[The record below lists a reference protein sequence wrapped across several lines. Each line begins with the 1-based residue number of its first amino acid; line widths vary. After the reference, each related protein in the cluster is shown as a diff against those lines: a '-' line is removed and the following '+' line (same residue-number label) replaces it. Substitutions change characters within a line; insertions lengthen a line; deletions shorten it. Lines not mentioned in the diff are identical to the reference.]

1 MALSKVWVFVETDEN
16 GSLTTL
22 SKELLTKARD
32 LGDTVEAFY
41 AGDGNDVA
49 ESAGAYGATA
59 VHATGPLEGQL
70 LGAPVGAALAAAA
83 EGVDLVLGGTS
94 YDARDA
100 FGVAAVK
107 LDQPVISNTT
117 AIDLDGDSVV
127 TTVPVFGG
135 EKLVKTKFT
144 EGGPMLCMLR
154 PKSYEASES
163 GGGAASV
170 SSVDVPGDV
179 PSATV
184 LATHVEE
191 REGPQLDSSPV
202 VVAGGRGLGDPA
214 KFEEYIEA
222 LGKKLGAA
230 TGATRAIV
238 DAGWVP
244 YNKQVGQT
252 GKVVKPNVYIAA
264 GISGATQHLVGMKGS
279 KNIIAINKDP
289 EAPIFSVAD
298 LGIVGDVHKVLPA
311 LLEALN
317 AKG

>member
-1 MALSKVWVFVETDEN
+1 MALPKVWVFAETDES
-16 GSLTTL
+16 GSLTGLT
-22 SKELLTKARD
+22 KELLTRARE

-41 AGDGNDVA
+41 AGDGSQIA
-49 ESAGAYGATA
+49 EAAGAYGATT
-59 VHATGPLEGQL
+59 VHATGEIGDKLVGP
-70 LGAPVGAALAAAA
+70 AAGAALAAAC

-94 YDARDA
+94 YDARDSFA
-100 FGVAAVK
+100 VAAVK
-107 LDQPVISNTT
+107 LDKPVISNVT
-117 AIDLDGDSVV
+117 AIDLEGDGVV
-127 TTVPVFGG
+127 TTVPIFGG
-135 EKLVKTKFT
+135 EKLVKTRFSS
-144 EGGPMLCMLR
+144 GGPRLVLLR

-170 SSVDVPGDV
+170 SEVSVPGDA
-179 PSATV
+179 PAATV

-191 REGPQLDSSPV
+191 RQGPQLDSAPIV
-202 VVAGGRGLGDPA
+202 VSGGRGLGDPA
-214 KFEEYIEA
+214 KYEEYIEA

-298 LGIVGDVHKVLPA
+298 LGVVGDVHKVIPA
-311 LLEALN
+311 LLEALD

>member
-1 MALSKVWVFVETDEN
+1 MALPKVWVFAETDEN
-16 GSLTTL
+16 GAITALT
-22 SKELLTKARD
+22 KELLTKARE
-32 LGDTVEAFY
+32 LGDTVEAFHP
-41 AGDGNDVA
+41 GDGAAVA
-49 ESAGAYGATA
+49 EALGAYGATT
-59 VHATGPLEGQL
+59 VHATGSLEGQL
-70 LGAPVGAALAAAA
+70 VGAPAGAALAAAS
-83 EGVDLVLGGTS
+83 EGVDLVLGGTT
-94 YDARDA
+94 YDARDT
-100 FGVAAVK
+100 FGVAAAK
-107 LDQPVISNTT
+107 TGKPVISNCT

-135 EKLVKTKFT
+135 EKLVKTRFT
-144 EGGPMLCMLR
+144 AGGPMLAMVR
-154 PKSYEASES
+154 PKSYEPSEA

-170 SSVDVPGDV
+170 ESVPVPDGV

-191 REGPQLDSSPV
+191 REGPQLDSSPIV
-202 VVAGGRGLGDPA
+202 VSGGRGLGDPA

-222 LGKKLGAA
+222 LGKKLNAA

-244 YNKQVGQT
+244 YAKQVGQT
-252 GKVVKPNVYIAA
+252 GKVVKPDVYIAA

-311 LLEALN
+311 LIEALD
-317 AKG
+317 ARS

>member
-1 MALSKVWVFVETDEN
+1 MALSKVWVFAETDEN
-16 GSLTTL
+16 GALTSLT
-22 SKELLTKARD
+22 KELLTKARD

-41 AGDGNDVA
+41 AGDGSAIA
-49 ESAGAYGATA
+49 EAAGAYGATT
-59 VHATGPLEGQL
+59 VHATGAIDGQL
-70 LGAPVGAALAAAA
+70 VGAPAGAALAAAA
-83 EGVDLVLGGTS
+83 DGVDLVIGGTT
-94 YDARDA
+94 YDARDT

-107 LDQPVISNTT
+107 TGKPVMSNMT
-117 AIDLDGDSVV
+117 AIDLEGDAVV

-144 EGGPMLCMLR
+144 AGGPMFALVR

-170 SSVDVPGDV
+170 ESVSVPDDVPT
-179 PSATV
+179 ATV
-184 LATHVEE
+184 LSTHVEE
-191 REGPQLDSSPV
+191 REGPQLDSAPIV
-202 VVAGGRGLGDPA
+202 VSGGRGLGDPD
-214 KFEEYIEA
+214 KYQEYIEV

-244 YNKQVGQT
+244 YAKQVGQT
-252 GKVVKPNVYIAA
+252 GKVVKPDLYIAC

-311 LLEALN
+311 LIEALD
-317 AKG
+317 AKS

>member
-49 ESAGAYGATA
+49 EAAGAFGATA

-83 EGVDLVLGGTS
+83 QGVDLVLGGTS
-94 YDARDA
+94 YDARDV

-117 AIDLDGDSVV
+117 ALELDGDALV

-144 EGGPMLCMLR
+144 AGGPMLCLLR
-154 PKSYEASES
+154 PKSYEASEA

-170 SSVDVPGDV
+170 SSVDVPGDT

>member
-1 MALSKVWVFVETDEN
+1 MALPKVWVFAETDES
-16 GSLTTL
+16 GALTPLT
-22 SKELLTKARD
+22 KELLTKARE

-41 AGDGNDVA
+41 AGDGA
-49 ESAGAYGATA
+49 EIAEAAGAYGATA
-59 VHATGPLEGQL
+59 VHATGALGDQL
-70 LGAPVGAALAAAA
+70 VGAPAGAALAAAA
-83 EGVDLVLGGTS
+83 DGVDLILGGTT
-94 YDARDA
+94 YDARDSFA
-100 FGVAAVK
+100 VAAVK
-107 LDQPVISNTT
+107 LGKPVISNTT
-117 AIDLDGDSVV
+117 AIDLDGDAVV

-144 EGGPMLCMLR
+144 AGSPMLCLVR
-154 PKSYEASES
+154 PKSYEASEA

-170 SSVDVPGDV
+170 NEVAVPGDV
-179 PSATV
+179 PSASV

-191 REGPQLDSSPV
+191 REGPQLDSAPIV
-202 VVAGGRGLGDPA
+202 VSGGRGLGDPA
-214 KFEEYIEA
+214 KFEEYVEA

-244 YNKQVGQT
+244 YAKQVGQT
-252 GKVVKPNVYIAA
+252 GKVVKPDVYIAA

>member
-49 ESAGAYGATA
+49 EAAGAYGATA
-59 VHATGPLEGQL
+59 VHATGPIEGQL

-83 EGVDLVLGGTS
+83 DGVDLVLGGTS

-100 FGVAAVK
+100 FAVAAVK

-117 AIDLDGDSVV
+117 AIDLDGDAVV

-170 SSVDVPGDV
+170 NSVAVPGDG
-179 PSATV
+179 PTASV

-191 REGPQLDSSPV
+191 REGPQLDSSPI

-311 LLEALN
+311 LIEALN

>member
-1 MALSKVWVFVETDEN
+1 MALPKVWVFAETDEN
-16 GSLTTL
+16 GAITPLT
-22 SKELLTKARD
+22 KELLTKARD

-41 AGDGNDVA
+41 VGDGATVA
-49 ESAGAYGATA
+49 EAVGSYGATA
-59 VHATGPLEGQL
+59 VHATGD
-70 LGAPVGAALAAAA
+70 LGDKLVGTPAGAALAAAVD
-83 EGVDLVLGGTS
+83 GVDLVLGGTT

-100 FGVAAVK
+100 FAVASVRVGK
-107 LDQPVISNTT
+107 PVISNCT
-117 AIDLDGDSVV
+117 ALDLDGEAVV
-127 TTVPVFGG
+127 TTVPIFGG

-144 EGGPMLCMLR
+144 AGGPMLALVR

-170 SSVDVPGDV
+170 ESVSVPDDI
-179 PSATV
+179 PTATV
-184 LATHVEE
+184 LETHVEE
-191 REGPQLDSSPV
+191 REGPQLDSAPIVIS
-202 VVAGGRGLGDPA
+202 GGRGLGDPD
-214 KFEEYIEA
+214 KYHEYIET
-222 LGKKLGAA
+222 LGKQLGAA

-244 YNKQVGQT
+244 YAKQVGQT
-252 GKVVKPNVYIAA
+252 GKVVKPDVYIAA

-311 LLEALN
+311 LIDAL
-317 AKG
+317 KSRS